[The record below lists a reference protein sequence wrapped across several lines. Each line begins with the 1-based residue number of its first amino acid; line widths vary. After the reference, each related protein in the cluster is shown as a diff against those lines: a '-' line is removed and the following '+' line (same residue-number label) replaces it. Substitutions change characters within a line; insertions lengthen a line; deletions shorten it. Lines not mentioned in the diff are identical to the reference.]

1 MKHFKV
7 LFIGLIAAACLSCT
21 AMAVTPDYTPPKLP
35 DVPKIEV
42 EVPKIKF
49 SDDYF
54 NNLLKNVKIPAKYLT
69 GFLEDKK
76 KAPVHCTGA

>member
-7 LFIGLIAAACLSCT
+7 LFIGLITAACLSCT

-35 DVPKIEV
+35 DIPKIEV
-42 EVPKIKF
+42 EVPKINF

-54 NNLLKNVKIPAKYLT
+54 SNLLKNVKIPAKY
-69 GFLEDKK
+69 FDWIF
-76 KAPVHCTGA
+76 VR

>member
-1 MKHFKV
+1 MKHLKV
-7 LFIGLIAAACLSCT
+7 LFIGLMAAACLSCT

-35 DVPKIEV
+35 DIPKIEV

-54 NNLLKNVKIPAKYLT
+54 NNLLKNIKIPAKY
-69 GFLEDKK
+69 FERIWK
-76 KAPVHCTGA
+76 

>member
-1 MKHFKV
+1 MKHLKI

-35 DVPKIEV
+35 EVPKIEV

-49 SDDYF
+49 SDGYF
-54 NNLLKNVKIPAKYLT
+54 DNLLRNVKIPEKYFEWLWKN
-69 GFLEDKK
+69 E
-76 KAPVHCTGA
+76 

>member
-1 MKHFKV
+1 MKHLEV

-54 NNLLKNVKIPAKYLT
+54 GNLLRNVKISAKYFEWIF
-69 GFLEDKK
+69 GR
-76 KAPVHCTGA
+76 

>member
-1 MKHFKV
+1 MKHLKV
-7 LFIGLIAAACLSCT
+7 LFIGLITTACLSCA

-54 NNLLKNVKIPAKYLT
+54 SNLLRNVKIPAKYFDLIF
-69 GFLEDKK
+69 GR
-76 KAPVHCTGA
+76 

>member
-1 MKHFKV
+1 MKHLKA
-7 LFIGLIAAACLSCT
+7 LFIVLMAAACLSCT
-21 AMAVTPDYTPPKLP
+21 AMAVTPEYTPPKLP

-54 NNLLKNVKIPAKYLT
+54 NNLLKNVKIPAKYFEWIF
-69 GFLEDKK
+69 GK
-76 KAPVHCTGA
+76 

>member
-1 MKHFKV
+1 MKHLKV
-7 LFIGLIAAACLSCT
+7 LFIGLMTAVCLSCT

-35 DVPKIEV
+35 DVPKIEI

-54 NNLLKNVKIPAKYLT
+54 SNLLKNVKIPAKYFEWIF
-69 GFLEDKK
+69 GR
-76 KAPVHCTGA
+76 

>member
-1 MKHFKV
+1 MKHLKV

-21 AMAVTPDYTPPKLP
+21 AMAVTPEYTPPKLP
-35 DVPKIEV
+35 DVPKIQV

-54 NNLLKNVKIPAKYLT
+54 NNLLKSVKIPAKYFEWIF
-69 GFLEDKK
+69 GR
-76 KAPVHCTGA
+76 

>member
-1 MKHFKV
+1 MKHLKV
-7 LFIGLIAAACLSCT
+7 LFLGLMAAAFLSCT

-54 NNLLKNVKIPAKYLT
+54 NNLLKNVKIPEKYFEWIF
-69 GFLEDKK
+69 GR
-76 KAPVHCTGA
+76 

>member
-1 MKHFKV
+1 
-7 LFIGLIAAACLSCT
+7 
-21 AMAVTPDYTPPKLP
+21 MAVTPDYTPPKLP

-54 NNLLKNVKIPAKYLT
+54 SNLLRNLKIPAKYFEWIF
-69 GFLEDKK
+69 GR
-76 KAPVHCTGA
+76 

>member
-1 MKHFKV
+1 MKHLKA
-7 LFIGLIAAACLSCT
+7 LFIGLIAAACLSCP

-49 SDDYF
+49 SNDYF
-54 NNLLKNVKIPAKYLT
+54 INLLKNVKIPAKYFDWIF
-69 GFLEDKK
+69 GR
-76 KAPVHCTGA
+76 

>member
-1 MKHFKV
+1 MKHLKV
-7 LFIGLIAAACLSCT
+7 LFLGLMAAACLSCT

-35 DVPKIEV
+35 DIPKIEV

-54 NNLLKNVKIPAKYLT
+54 NNLLRNVKIPAKYFEWIF
-69 GFLEDKK
+69 GR
-76 KAPVHCTGA
+76 